1 MEKIYKSMK
10 HAGASS
16 IALGV
21 IMIVLGL
28 TIGILTIINGAKRLK
43 NKSGITF

>member
-10 HAGASS
+10 NAGASS

-28 TIGILTIINGAKRLK
+28 TIGVLTIVNGAKLLK

>member
-1 MEKIYKSMK
+1 MEKVYKSMK
-10 HAGASS
+10 SAGASS

-21 IMIVLGL
+21 IMIVLGI
-28 TIGILTIINGAKRLK
+28 TIGILMVVNGAKLLK